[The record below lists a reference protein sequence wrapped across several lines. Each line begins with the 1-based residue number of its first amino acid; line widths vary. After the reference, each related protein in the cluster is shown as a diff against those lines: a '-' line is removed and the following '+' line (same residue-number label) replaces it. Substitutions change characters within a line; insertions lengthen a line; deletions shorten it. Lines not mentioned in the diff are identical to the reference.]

1 MRLKSHSPL
10 LEGWEGEA
18 TISTEHPSSSYG
30 QAVLLI
36 EGEPVGV
43 LEASLGQYEIITA
56 TGEEVEALERAGYS
70 FLGND

>member
-1 MRLKSHSPL
+1 MEAILSPSWVL
-10 LEGWEGEA
+10 TTDHA
-18 TISTEHPSSSYG
+18 ASSYG

-56 TGEEVEALERAGYS
+56 TGEEIEALEQAGYT
-70 FLGND
+70 FEF